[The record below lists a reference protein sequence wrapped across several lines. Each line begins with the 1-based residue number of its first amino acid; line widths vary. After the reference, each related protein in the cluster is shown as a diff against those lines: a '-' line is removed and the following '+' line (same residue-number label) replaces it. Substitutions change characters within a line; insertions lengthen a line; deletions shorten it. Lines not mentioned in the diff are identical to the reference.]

1 MRGLVEERH
10 QRLINRLLV
19 LIAIAALLGGLLLS
33 HWDEVLAY
41 TRWL

>member
-1 MRGLVEERH
+1 MGGSKGERQ
-10 QRLINRLLV
+10 QRLVNRALILLAV
-19 LIAIAALLGGLLLS
+19 AALLGGLLLF